1 MSSPLAVSCSSADV
15 PRTCGDGRRLFLAGL
30 ALFGVSSLLGGL
42 SPSSWVLVLAR
53 ALQGVGAAAFVP
65 ASLSLLTS
73 IFARGRSVTAPSAST
88 VAWRP

>member
-1 MSSPLAVSCSSADV
+1 MGTA
-15 PRTCGDGRRLFLAGL
+15 RRLFLAGL
-30 ALFGVSSLLGGL
+30 ALFGVSSVLGGL
-42 SPSSWVLVLAR
+42 SPSPWVLGLAR
-53 ALQGVGAAAFVP
+53 ALQGVGAAAFVT